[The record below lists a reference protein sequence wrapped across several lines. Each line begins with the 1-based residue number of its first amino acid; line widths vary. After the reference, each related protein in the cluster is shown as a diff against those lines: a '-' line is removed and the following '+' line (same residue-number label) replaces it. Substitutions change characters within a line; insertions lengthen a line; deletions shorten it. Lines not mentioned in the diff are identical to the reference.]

1 MPPRRS
7 GARSSPTSGSRTG
20 SRGAGRSA
28 WRSGSRAWRSWSG
41 VARRS
46 KPGGSGL
53 AVVAALGAT
62 LSYGAA
68 ASYTRRFVSGGAR
81 LAVVAL
87 GVLCT
92 AVAYVLYFRLI
103 ANVGPARAIAVTF
116 LIPPFAVAWGALF
129 LREPV
134 TVRALAGSAIV
145 LAGTALA
152 TGLVRLP
159 GIAAPRRSPGSAGA
173 R

>member
-1 MPPRRS
+1 M
-7 GARSSPTSGSRTG
+7 
-20 SRGAGRSA
+20 
-28 WRSGSRAWRSWSG
+28 
-41 VARRS
+41 
-46 KPGGSGL
+46 
-53 AVVAALGAT
+53 
-62 LSYGAA
+62 
-68 ASYTRRFVSGGAR
+68 SGGAR

-173 R
+173 RGRAESTRARTRAASSGRSRRCMRAARSR